1 MLSYSIFV
9 SACIYFSYQDIMYGE
24 IARIHLWVAII
35 ATLCVK
41 EPIAVWE
48 NFGGAA
54 LGILLFSLA
63 YYISK
68 KRLGLA
74 DIWFSGFIGAFLGI
88 IKWYAAVSIA
98 SMLALIFFICSRN
111 EKKIIPFIPFLS
123 IGACTTDLITLL
135 CSLDR

>member
-1 MLSYSIFV
+1 
-9 SACIYFSYQDIMYGE
+9 MYGE

-88 IKWYAAVSIA
+88 VKWYAAVSIA
-98 SMLALIFFICSRN
+98 CILALLFFICGRN
-111 EKKIIPFIPFLS
+111 KQKTLPFIPFLS
-123 IGACTTDLITLL
+123 IGACSIELIALL
-135 CSLDR
+135 FGLNI